1 MDPKPIDIKYAVKM
15 VSEDEDTFTVGGMG
29 VVFGGQDLYGDQ
41 FNKSTDFMQD
51 DMSATPPVL
60 FDHAQGEI
68 KGVIGSVVKME
79 LLDAGIW
86 FESQIEKS
94 KEYAAQILELVQSG
108 RLGYSTGTVGHLAE
122 KLDGMIKRWPIAELS
137 LTTSPAEPRTLGVE
151 FLKGIGLQVPE
162 LVTGTES
169 TEDGNVKVEDA
180 APITEV
186 QDNPQPIE
194 VKSIMTDE
202 QRAAMEVKFL
212 ADEKAAVE
220 AAEAKRFEDAVGV
233 AVKGYIDSQNQV
245 QTPEGGIVTKSAAIN
260 TITKPGGDHEGADAF
275 KHWMKTGQEN
285 YYTKGQRPEWN
296 EPEAGGTK
304 AAYAEGGATTGG
316 VLVPKDLYAQIIEK
330 RDETSIPHAAGALII
345 NTSRDSVQVPSE
357 ATTAAFALKA
367 EAAAVAESN
376 GTLNDDT
383 VTVYKWTALSKASTE
398 VLEDEAANLDQWI
411 VNMFGRAAADV
422 YNQYSLVGTGSGQP
436 EGIFV
441 GGTAISPVA
450 AATGALTAAE
460 LITAY
465 HTLPS
470 PYTDGASWIT
480 RNSTLGS
487 LRALTSNPFSFNPTP
502 QGDQASGGL
511 YGKDVHI
518 SDHVPAMAANVKAI
532 AICNW
537 NYYSLVERS
546 GMTISRNPYLFE
558 ENDQVGFFARIRWG
572 GMVSIAEA
580 IQYLPMAAS

>member
-15 VSEDEDTFTVGGMG
+15 VSEDEETFTVGGMG

-162 LVTGTES
+162 LLPGTES
-169 TEDGNVKVEDA
+169 AESGNAKPEVA
-180 APITEV
+180 IPIVANTS
-186 QDNPQPIE
+186 NIKTNE
-194 VKSIMTDE
+194 VKTIMTDE

-233 AVKGYIDSQNQV
+233 AVKGYIAAQTE
-245 QTPEGGIVTKSAAIN
+245 QTPEGGILTKSAAI
-260 TITKPGGDHEGADAF
+260 KKVSEVGGSHDGSGEF
-275 KHWMKTGQEN
+275 KHWMRTGQEN
-285 YYTKGQRPEWN
+285 HYTKSQQPTWD
-296 EPEAGGTK
+296 EPSGGGTK
-304 AAYAEGGATTGG
+304 AAYAEGGPTTGG

-345 NTSRDSVQVPSE
+345 NTSRDSISVPAENAS
-357 ATTAAFALKA
+357 AAFALKA
-367 EAAAVAESN
+367 EAAAVAESE
-376 GTLNDDT
+376 GTLLDDT

-465 HTLPS
+465 HDLPS
-470 PYTDGASWIT
+470 PYADGASWIT

-546 GMTISRNPYLFE
+546 GMTISRNPYLYE
-558 ENDQVGFFARIRWG
+558 ANDQVGFFARIRWG